1 MQLNLVQQVAEKY
14 RKHLCWKSSL
24 LHSKGMMITDA
35 IWILYN
41 HQNRTFIVNNLNHD
55 FNNLCEWFICNKL
68 CIHFGENKTKSNLLK
83 REKKSNLSL
92 NITQNEKAMKQHS
105 VVKYLGRSLDQNIS
119 AKTMAW
125 MVFKKFKGKKKILYR
140 QSRYL
145 LYPLKRIL
153 CNILIQPRF
162 GFACYSI
169 LVSKF
174 VSVIEN

>member
-1 MQLNLVQQVAEKY
+1 
-14 RKHLCWKSSL
+14 
-24 LHSKGMMITDA
+24 MMITDA
-35 IWILYN
+35 IWILYS

-125 MVFKKFKGKKKILYR
+125 MVFKKFKGKKKILYI

>member
-1 MQLNLVQQVAEKY
+1 
-14 RKHLCWKSSL
+14 
-24 LHSKGMMITDA
+24 MITDA
-35 IWILYN
+35 IWILYS
-41 HQNRTFIVNNLNHD
+41 HQNRTFIVNNLNYD

>member
-1 MQLNLVQQVAEKY
+1 
-14 RKHLCWKSSL
+14 
-24 LHSKGMMITDA
+24 MMITDA
-35 IWILYN
+35 IWILYS
-41 HQNRTFIVNNLNHD
+41 HQNRTFIVNNLNYD

>member
-1 MQLNLVQQVAEKY
+1 
-14 RKHLCWKSSL
+14 
-24 LHSKGMMITDA
+24 MMITDA
-35 IWILYN
+35 IWILYS

-92 NITQNEKAMKQHS
+92 NITKNEKAMKQHS
-105 VVKYLGRSLDQNIS
+105 VVKYLGRWLDQNIS

>member
-1 MQLNLVQQVAEKY
+1 
-14 RKHLCWKSSL
+14 
-24 LHSKGMMITDA
+24 MMITDA
-35 IWILYN
+35 IWILYS
-41 HQNRTFIVNNLNHD
+41 HQNRKFIVNNLNHD

-140 QSRYL
+140 KSRYL